1 MVYREPISFRRPEPE
16 PKLIMANRRK
26 TLVNGMIPLP
36 ETEPSKPPVVETL
49 NFRPK
54 EPNEKTGRE
63 LPFTLHSLKQKTVDL
78 SDKQEKKAPDDPP
91 NIDEIKESTSLLFT
105 TAFF

>member
-1 MVYREPISFRRPEPE
+1 MVYRESISFKRPEPE

-49 NFRPK
+49 DFRLK
-54 EPNEKTGRE
+54 EPNENTGRE

-78 SDKQEKKAPDDPP
+78 SDKQERKAPDDPP

>member
-36 ETEPSKPPVVETL
+36 ETEPSEPPVETL
-49 NFRPK
+49 DLRPK

-63 LPFTLHSLKQKTVDL
+63 LPNTLHSLKQKTVDL
-78 SDKQEKKAPDDPP
+78 SDKQERKAPDDPP
-91 NIDEIKESTSLLFT
+91 NIDENKESTSLLFT